1 MDCRQFRRDHL
12 DYLDDTLP
20 GDVMRAAQ
28 LHVLQCGACAAH
40 DALVRRSL
48 MVVRSLPDLAP
59 SRGFEDRMAAR
70 LATCARLPDAL
81 LVDAALNRAP
91 WSGAPRRGWWR
102 PASYVAALMG
112 VVAGGWWW
120 QSGAPGV
127 GGLTTALTPPT
138 LSAGAPVA
146 ERVADSMAERVAA
159 RRAGGVA
166 ARLSSR
172 GPARFPVSPAL
183 ATWPAS
189 EAVLWY
195 APMEAGPLL
204 PAMSPSPGRAAMRRP
219 VAVVDDL
226 PVSFLPAGARTAW

>member
-48 MVVRSLPDLAP
+48 MVVRSLPDVAP
-59 SRGFEDRMAAR
+59 RLGFEDRMAAR
-70 LATCARLPDAL
+70 LATCARLPDPL
-81 LVDAALNRAP
+81 LVDAALNRVP

-102 PASYVAALMG
+102 PASQLAALMG

-120 QSGAPGV
+120 QAGAPGA
-127 GGLTTALTPPT
+127 GRLTTALTPST
-138 LSAGAPVA
+138 VSAAAPVG
-146 ERVADSMAERVAA
+146 ERVADSMAGRVAA
-159 RRAGGVA
+159 RRLGGVA

-172 GPARFPVSPAL
+172 VPARFPVSPPL
-183 ATWPAS
+183 AAWPAP

-195 APMEAGPLL
+195 APMEAGRLL
-204 PAMSPSPGRAAMRRP
+204 PAVSQPPGRAAMRRP
-219 VAVVDDL
+219 VAVADDV